1 MRPKQKDCKFKASLN
16 YIARLPKEREKK
28 KKKKDSKEKKKIGKY
43 RILE

>member
-28 KKKKDSKEKKKIGKY
+28 KKKKTPRRKKK
-43 RILE
+43 LENTEF